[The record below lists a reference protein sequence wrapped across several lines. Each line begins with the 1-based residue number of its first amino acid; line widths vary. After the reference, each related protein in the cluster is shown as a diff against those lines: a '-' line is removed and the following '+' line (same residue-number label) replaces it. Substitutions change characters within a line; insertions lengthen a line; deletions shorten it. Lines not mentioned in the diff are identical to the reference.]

1 MFPDG
6 LPAAAPAP
14 HSAVAARNSNAQIVV
29 RIDLFTG
36 SSPVALAATQS
47 QPHPVVNPTRRE
59 TRPISRI
66 WLNYGEA
73 NKTSPPFR
81 CEPGATRSGH
91 PVLEV
96 RDTRGLD
103 GTDLLE
109 LHLRVSEVVEE
120 ASTVA
125 EQHGNDVEL
134 ELVEQSRRQ
143 VLLNNV
149 AAAPEND
156 VFARSG
162 RCRWE

>member
-47 QPHPVVNPTRRE
+47 QPDPVVNTTRRN

-66 WLNYGEA
+66 WLNYAEA
-73 NKTSPPFR
+73 NKTSPPFP

-91 PVLEV
+91 HPVLEV
-96 RDTRGLD
+96 RDTGGLD

-109 LHLRVSEVVEE
+109 LHLRVSEVVED

-134 ELVEQSRRQ
+134 ELVQ
-143 VLLNNV
+143 
-149 AAAPEND
+149 
-156 VFARSG
+156 
-162 RCRWE
+162 